1 MNSRPLYTLLQRL
14 RRSADPAGGGLSDA
28 ELLLRFVRQR
38 DEAAFELLVWRHGPM
53 VLGVCRRVLRDTH
66 GAEDA
71 FQATFLALVRK
82 AGSIARGGAVAPWL
96 YRVAFRVA
104 LRARAAAAQRL
115 ARSGLPADLAAPEA
129 DSPAERDWLPILDE
143 EIDRL
148 PERYRRPVVLCH
160 LQGCTLS
167 QAAQQLGCPR
177 GTVAV
182 RLVRARQRLRDRLT
196 HRGVMLGGALAFALA
211 TRRSVSAA
219 LVKVTVRATLGYTL
233 GGAAITLPV
242 SVLTLTE
249 GVLRAMFLRKLKFAA
264 AVLLATML
272 VGVGAGWAAY
282 RAAAGEAPGA
292 GPIALAMP
300 PANTPPVPKNPYPA
314 RPQQDEKVAE
324 EHRRDEQRERLA
336 LAEKRLRLS
345 EKEVEAQEEQW
356 LQELIEARLKVMNLQ
371 QDINARERELAAGS
385 ATEGSLADAE
395 LRKLTSDRDQLAQ
408 MLEQIKR
415 LRSKDDDP
423 ATDRLAKEIE
433 VTEDKMRKREQELN
447 KEAAEKKKARERI
460 LADMRGLRR
469 DLVVAEEKLRA
480 LRRRQEWKREE
491 ARRDLED
498 RAQRVRQWRQTLEDE
513 GSASPPTAQQAVE
526 LEKKLDQVLRELA
539 ELRRTLRRPE
549 ENKQEEP

>member
-1 MNSRPLYTLLQRL
+1 MNSRPLFTLLQRL

-38 DEAAFELLVWRHGPM
+38 DETAFELLVWRHGPM
-53 VLGVCRRVLRDTH
+53 VLGVCRRVLRDAH

-104 LRARAAAAQRL
+104 LRARAAAAQRQ
-115 ARSGLPADLAAPEA
+115 ARSGLPADLPTPHA
-129 DSPAERDWLPILDE
+129 DIPTDHDWQPILDE
-143 EIDRL
+143 EIERL

-182 RLVRARQRLRDRLT
+182 RLVRARQRLRARLT

-264 AVLLATML
+264 VVLLATML

-292 GPIALAMP
+292 GPIALAVP
-300 PANTPPVPKNPYPA
+300 PANAPPVPKNPPGPPA
-314 RPQQDEKVAE
+314 ADEKAAE
-324 EHRRDEQRERLA
+324 EHRRDEHRERLA
-336 LAEKRLRLS
+336 LAEKQLRLS
-345 EKEVEAQEEQW
+345 EKEIEAQEEQW
-356 LQELIEARLKVMNLQ
+356 LEELIEARLKIMNLQ
-371 QDINARERELAAGS
+371 QEISTRERELAGGP
-385 ATEGSLADAE
+385 ATENSLADPA
-395 LRKLTSDRDQLAQ
+395 LRNLMSDRDKLAQ
-408 MLEQIKR
+408 MLEQLRR
-415 LRSKDDDP
+415 LQAKGDDP
-423 ATDRLAKEIE
+423 ATDRLTKEIAA
-433 VTEDKMRKREQELN
+433 TEDNMRKREQELN
-447 KEAAEKKKARERI
+447 KDVAEKKKVQERA
-460 LADMRGLRR
+460 LADLRGLRR
-469 DLVVAEEKLRA
+469 DFLVAEEKLRA

-498 RAQRVRQWRQTLEDE
+498 RAQHVRQCRQSLEDA
-513 GSASPPTAQQAVE
+513 GSGPPPKAQQPVE